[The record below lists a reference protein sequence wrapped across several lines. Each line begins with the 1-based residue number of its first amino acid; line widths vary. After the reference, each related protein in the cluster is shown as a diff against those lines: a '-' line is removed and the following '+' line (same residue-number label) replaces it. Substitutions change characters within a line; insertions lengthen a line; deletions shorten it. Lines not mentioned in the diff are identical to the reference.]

1 MIPKRTSGR
10 RNELRSLPFFDDLS
24 EVRCQSAIVA
34 SKHLIEGPLG
44 PGLGLA
50 GRLFA
55 LGGFAL
61 VLLYLDL
68 KIGHHG
74 STPRNKRTTF
84 DSSSA
89 CAEMMAALRKFHS
102 RFSVAPI
109 SGAEVKTL
117 TYLQVLYKWVFY
129 KFGSS
134 IRHQGCS
141 TRRPCLRKAK

>member
-10 RNELRSLPFFDDLS
+10 RNELRGLPFFDDLS

-117 TYLQVLYKWVFY
+117 TYLQVLYKWVSY